1 MHLCSKTNNMNFRDK
16 ELIIFDFD
24 GTLIDSSPDLTQA
37 LNVMLANYNL
47 KPLTDEE
54 ASMYI
59 GNGSIILVQR
69 TLKDRFETDTISEEL
84 FKEAFDIYF
93 KAYGEYVCDK
103 TYMYEG
109 VAEALQYLDGK
120 GYDMA
125 ICTNKPYVFIEP
137 ILDALNIK
145 QYFKLWVGADS
156 LPKQKPD
163 ALPLLHLAKELGREV
178 HKTIMVGDSKNDILA
193 AQNAKMDCIGV
204 SYGYNYNEDIA
215 DYNPTKVV
223 DSFAELHGL
232 F

>member
-1 MHLCSKTNNMNFRDK
+1 MDFKDK

-24 GTLIDSSPDLTQA
+24 GTLIDSGPDLTQA

-47 KPLTDEE
+47 EPLTIEE

-59 GNGSIILVQR
+59 GNGSIILVER
-69 TLKDRFETDTISEEL
+69 TLKDRFQTDKITEEL

-93 KAYGEYVCDK
+93 DAYEEYVCDK
-103 TYMYEG
+103 TYLYPG
-109 VAEALQYLDGK
+109 VLEALKYLDSK

-137 ILDALNIK
+137 ILDALSIK

-163 ALPLLHLAKELGREV
+163 ALPLLHLAETLNRDIKKSV
-178 HKTIMVGDSKNDILA
+178 MVGDSKNDILA
-193 AQNAKMDCIGV
+193 AQNAKMDSIGV

-215 DYNPTKVV
+215 NYNPTKVV
-223 DSFAELHGL
+223 DSFEELQEL
-232 F
+232 FKNE